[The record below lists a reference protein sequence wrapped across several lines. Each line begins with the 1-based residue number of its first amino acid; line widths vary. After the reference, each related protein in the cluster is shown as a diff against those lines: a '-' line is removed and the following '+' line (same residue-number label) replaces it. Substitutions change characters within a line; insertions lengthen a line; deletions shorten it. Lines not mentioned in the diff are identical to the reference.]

1 MTDIRPYPLS
11 NLHAASGAH
20 HDALSDLLDD
30 DTMYRIMSLI
40 DRESFPATGL
50 PSGTWA
56 GASMLEVGAG
66 AGSVAQKMRYLVGD
80 SGRVVAL
87 DLHPAIAP
95 DGNLEVV
102 QLDLLSGEPLPAGPF
117 HLIHARLTL
126 GHLPPRK
133 EITARLVERLAPGGW
148 LCLEDFRARRANIA
162 VAGAGAEIVEEFQRT
177 VGEKVFDAHG
187 TDPGWAPSMHG
198 VLTGLGLSNVETRTF
213 SSYWGGGNAGARF
226 LTAIHAQTYDK
237 MLAAGMAK
245 DRLDRVPEIMAHPET
260 LIHGHEVFS
269 VVGQRV

>member
-11 NLHAASGAH
+11 NLHAASTAH

-50 PSGTWA
+50 ASGTWA

-87 DLHPAIAP
+87 DLHPAIEP

-102 QLDLLSGEPLPAGPF
+102 QLDLLSDDPLPEGPF

-126 GHLPPRK
+126 GHLPPRR

-148 LCLEDFRARRANIA
+148 LCLEDFRARRDGIA
-162 VAGAGAEIVEEFQRT
+162 VAGEGAEIIEEFQRT

-187 TDPGWAPSMHG
+187 TDRGWAPSIHG
-198 VLTGLGLSNVETRTF
+198 VLRDLGLSDVETKTF

-226 LTAIHAQTYDK
+226 LTAIHAQTYDR

-245 DRLDRVPEIMAHPET
+245 DRLDRVPDIMARPET

-269 VVGQRV
+269 VVAQRA